1 MRFSNIVLAA
11 MAGIMICSCGSNK
24 KGDNAMNN
32 EFNRAQVAED
42 AVKFFDKDG
51 GLLVAAGDKD
61 SSNAMTIAWGG
72 LGTLWQKP
80 VCTVYV
86 AEGRYTYNF
95 MENSQY
101 FTVMQF
107 EDKEVLRYM
116 GTHSGRDGDKAAAL
130 NLHTK
135 YTKNGAPYYEEAVLV
150 LECRLMYKSAFDPEK
165 FTDDVPKQF
174 YDGFNAGYHHM
185 YIGEIVDTIKK

>member
-1 MRFSNIVLAA
+1 
-11 MAGIMICSCGSNK
+11 
-24 KGDNAMNN
+24 MNT
-32 EFNRAQVAED
+32 EYNRAQVAED
-42 AVKFFDKDG
+42 ALKFFNKDG
-51 GLLVAAGDKD
+51 GLLLAAGDNE
-61 SSNAMTIAWGG
+61 SNNAMTIAWGG

-86 AEGRYTYNF
+86 AEGRYTFNF
-95 MENSQY
+95 MEDTKY

-107 EDKEVLRYM
+107 EDKEVLKYM

-135 YTKNGAPYYEEAVLV
+135 YTKNGAPYYEEASLV
-150 LECRLMYKSAFDPEK
+150 LECRLMYKAPFNPEN
-165 FTDDVPKQF
+165 FTDDVPKDF
-174 YDGFNAGYHHM
+174 YDGFAAGFHHI